1 MMGTFSRHSVAE
13 IKLATNKYH
22 KINVNDAQFVHP
34 DRPNER
40 ATAVV

>member
-34 DRPNER
+34 ENER